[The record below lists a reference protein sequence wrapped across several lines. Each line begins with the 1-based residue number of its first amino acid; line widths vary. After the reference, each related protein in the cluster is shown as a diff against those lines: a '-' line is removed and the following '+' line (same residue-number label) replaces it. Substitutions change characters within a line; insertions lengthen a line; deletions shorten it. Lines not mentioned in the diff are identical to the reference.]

1 MNDDD
6 VVLPLI
12 AYHATAR
19 RFVEPEIETLDT
31 EARGSRFSGYA
42 DCLSPAAAV
51 RRLFILFKSLT
62 LKAYRDATPPP
73 ELVAIRNAINI
84 CMQETDADSRGPKW
98 QDVEYDLDHDR
109 LQGIF
114 TDGRILPFGQLSD
127 GQRTQ
132 LALVADLALRS
143 VILNPQFGADAPTRT
158 PGIVLIDELDL
169 HLHPFWQRRV
179 VHNLTSAFPA
189 LQFIATTHSPFIVQS
204 LGPNQLIVLDPR
216 GQEEP
221 DEGAFMEFQ
230 AEAQDFRTMSIE
242 DITEFVF
249 GVNVPQRSRH
259 LQEMYDTAQQYHQL
273 LKQADSASEA
283 KKSELKAKL
292 DALTA
297 RFSDDVAYHAFLEME
312 RIAAGLGD

>member
-1 MNDDD
+1 M
-6 VVLPLI
+6 V
-12 AYHATAR
+12 
-19 RFVEPEIETLDT
+19 
-31 EARGSRFSGYA
+31 G
-42 DCLSPAAAV
+42 
-51 RRLFILFKSLT
+51 
-62 LKAYRDATPPP
+62 
-73 ELVAIRNAINI
+73 
-84 CMQETDADSRGPKW
+84 
-98 QDVEYDLDHDR
+98 
-109 LQGIF
+109 
-114 TDGRILPFGQLSD
+114 ILPFGQLSD

-143 VILNPQFGADAPTRT
+143 VMLNPQFGGDAPTRT

-179 VHNLTSAFPA
+179 VQNLTSAFPA

-204 LGPNQLIVLDPR
+204 LGPNQLIVLDPK
-216 GQEEP
+216 GQEAP
-221 DEGAFMEFQ
+221 GAGAFMAFQ
-230 AEAQDFRTMSIE
+230 AETQDFRTMSIE

-273 LKQADSASEA
+273 LKQTDGASDTEKA
-283 KKSELKAKL
+283 ELKAKL

-312 RIAAGLGD
+312 RIAAGLGDEP